1 MPQIQN
7 STLCHLEVNSMSNK
21 GLARTAA
28 IMMILIFI
36 SRVLGFVRLRAA
48 GEIFGRTA
56 ETDAFNAAFVL
67 PDLMYF
73 LLVSGALSS
82 AFIPVFTSYLATDR
96 EKEGWVVASTFLTI
110 TTLLLVIITIL
121 GTIFSPVLAP
131 LVAYQFVGE
140 QRALLI
146 HLMRIMFP
154 AVFFTALS
162 GLTAGL
168 LNSYRHFIAPV
179 VGPIWYNIA
188 ITLGA
193 YLLGPYIGITGM
205 AIGTIF
211 GSVGSFL
218 IQLVVLLKYRHRF
231 HYEFRLNHPGIKRI
245 LQLMGPA
252 LIGLSVTQLNQII
265 NQNLASA
272 LPEGSITALQLANRV
287 MQFPLG
293 IFAMAI
299 SQVYFPTMSMQ
310 VAQGLIDDFRETFS
324 KGLRMILFI
333 TMPAAAG
340 LIILRVPVVRLLFE
354 TGEFGPSDTQATAYA
369 LLFYS
374 LGLVAHSGIQIIT
387 RIYYS
392 LQDTKTPVKV
402 GLLSVVVN
410 TTVCLLLLRL
420 TDMKHGALALGYSVS
435 GTINFFLYLILL
447 RRRLGRINGTRIA
460 QTVIKS
466 GIACVIMGIAVMA
479 VGNMISPLIDVASM
493 RGRAIEVAI
502 LAGTGVAVYGI
513 CGLILRMEELQEL
526 LSIIVRRRR

>member
-1 MPQIQN
+1 
-7 STLCHLEVNSMSNK
+7 MSNK

-67 PDLMYF
+67 PDLMYY

-82 AFIPVFTSYLATDR
+82 AFIPVFTSYLAKDE
-96 EKEGWVVASTFLTI
+96 EKEGWIVASTFLTI
-110 TTLLLVIITIL
+110 TTTLLVMVTVL
-121 GTIFSPVLAP
+121 GAIFSPVLAP

-162 GLTAGL
+162 GLTAGI
-168 LNSYRHFIAPV
+168 LNSYRHFMAPV
-179 VGPIWYNIA
+179 IGPIWYNIA

-193 YLLGPYIGITGM
+193 YLLGPHIGITGM
-205 AIGTIF
+205 AIGTIA
-211 GSVGSFL
+211 GSFGSFL
-218 IQLVVLLKYRHRF
+218 IQFVVLMQRRSHFY
-231 HYEFRLNHPGIKRI
+231 YEFRLNHPGIKRI
-245 LQLMGPA
+245 FQLMGPA
-252 LIGLSVTQLNQII
+252 LVGLSVTQLNQIV

-299 SQVYFPTMSMQ
+299 SQVYFPTMAMQ
-310 VAQGLIDDFRETFS
+310 VARGLIDDFRETFS

-333 TMPAAAG
+333 TIPAAVG
-340 LIILRVPVVRLLFE
+340 LIVLRVPVVRLLFQ

-374 LGLVAHSGIQIIT
+374 LGLMAQSGIQIIT

-402 GLLSVVVN
+402 GLLSVAVN
-410 TTVCLLLLRL
+410 TATSLLLLR
-420 TDMKHGALALGYSVS
+420 TTGMGHGALALGYSLS
-435 GTINFFLYLILL
+435 GTLNFIVYLVLL
-447 RRRLGRINGTRIA
+447 RRRLGRINGTRIME
-460 QTVIKS
+460 TVVKS
-466 GIACVIMGIAVMA
+466 ALASIIMGIVVVAL
-479 VGNMISPLIDVASM
+479 GNVIAPFINVASM
-493 RGRAIEVAI
+493 RDRALEVAV
-502 LAGTGVAVYGI
+502 LAGIGVGVYCVIGY
-513 CGLILRMEELQEL
+513 LLKMEELREL
-526 LSIIVRRRR
+526 LSIISHRRKKSTK